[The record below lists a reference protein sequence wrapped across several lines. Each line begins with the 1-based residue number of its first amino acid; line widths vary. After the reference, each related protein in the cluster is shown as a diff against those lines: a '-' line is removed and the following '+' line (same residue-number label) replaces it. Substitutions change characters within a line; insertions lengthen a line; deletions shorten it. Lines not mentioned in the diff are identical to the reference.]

1 VTPVAI
7 VVARANGGVIGR
19 DGDLP
24 WHLPSDMRHFKE
36 LTTGHAVIMGRR
48 TWESIPERFRPLP
61 GRRNIVLT
69 RRAGYEAPGAEVLA
83 DLPSAI
89 AACDGDAF
97 VIGGGQVYGE
107 ALPLASRAIVTEIEA
122 DVDGDA
128 FFPPLD
134 PAEWSLAGEGERI
147 VENGLPFVIRT
158 YERR

>member
-1 VTPVAI
+1 VTPVSI
-7 VVARANGGVIGR
+7 VVARARSGVIGR
-19 DGDLP
+19 DGGLP
-24 WHLPSDMRHFKE
+24 WRLPGDMRHFRE

-69 RRAGYEAPGAEVLA
+69 RRAGYEAPGAEVLS
-83 DLPSAI
+83 DLPTAI

-107 ALPLASRAIVTEIEA
+107 ALALATRAVVTEIEA
-122 DVDGDA
+122 DVEGDA

-134 PAEWSLAGEGERI
+134 PAEWALADEGERM
-147 VENGLPFVIRT
+147 VEDGLPYVIRT

>member
-1 VTPVAI
+1 VTPVSI
-7 VVARANGGVIGR
+7 VVARARSGVIGR
-19 DGDLP
+19 DGGLP
-24 WHLPSDMRHFKE
+24 WRLPGDMRHFRE

-69 RRAGYEAPGAEVLA
+69 RRAGYAAPGAEVLS
-83 DLPSAI
+83 DLPTAI

-107 ALPLASRAIVTEIEA
+107 ALALATRAVVTEIEA
-122 DVDGDA
+122 DVEGDA

-134 PAEWSLAGEGERI
+134 PAEWALADEGERM
-147 VENGLPFVIRT
+147 VEDGLPYVIRT